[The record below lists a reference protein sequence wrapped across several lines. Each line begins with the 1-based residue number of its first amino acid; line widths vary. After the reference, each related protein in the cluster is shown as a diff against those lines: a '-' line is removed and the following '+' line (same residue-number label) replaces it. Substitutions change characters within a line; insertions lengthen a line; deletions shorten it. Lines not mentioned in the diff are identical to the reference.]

1 MPTARLTLGLVV
13 FCTMYIII
21 KVWAV
26 LYTARTRCM
35 HLKEEGREGI
45 EKGGGRTLSFKK
57 CNEVEEG
64 RTNKVQSMRVPGHTS
79 LTEGP

>member
-13 FCTMYIII
+13 FCTELN
-21 KVWAV
+21 KVWVV
-26 LYTARTRCM
+26 LYNARTRRM
-35 HLKEEGREGI
+35 HLKEEGREGK
-45 EKGGGRTLSFKK
+45 EKRGGRKLSFKK

-64 RTNKVQSMRVPGHTS
+64 RTNKVQSMRAPGHTS